1 MKSQRPTQVKNAR
14 RLSDAIIA
22 KRYLELQRLRDEVR
36 KAEASR
42 AMDAPYSKDQATTT
56 RPITTA
62 AMALIVAEIVVAI
75 LACGLHVSTAQAAT
89 VTFSAS
95 GGTAAE
101 IQSTVDAYRADLGT
115 LNTNVAGSFG
125 SGRREINWDGVPDA
139 SAAPNNLAAN
149 FFNVNSPRGVV
160 YSTPGSGFQVSATA
174 ASGTPVRF
182 GNIDVSYTNEF
193 QTFSAQRLFTA
204 ATSST

>member
-1 MKSQRPTQVKNAR
+1 MEGGRERQSGRRVVMKRQIPTQVKNAR

-22 KRYLELQRLRDEVR
+22 KRYLELQRLHDEVR

-56 RPITTA
+56 KLITTA

-95 GGTAAE
+95 GGGPVVSIT
-101 IQSTVDAYRADLGT
+101 
-115 LNTNVAGSFG
+115 
-125 SGRREINWDGVPDA
+125 PDE
-139 SAAPNNLAAN
+139 
-149 FFNVNSPRGVV
+149 R
-160 YSTPGSGFQVSATA
+160 
-174 ASGTPVRF
+174 
-182 GNIDVSYTNEF
+182 
-193 QTFSAQRLFTA
+193 
-204 ATSST
+204 